1 MFTGHYGDGG
11 ICGALIEAET
21 GVPFTFTSH
30 SLGAQKMDKIGL
42 TRENLAE
49 MDARYRFGRR
59 IVAVVSLLSVGT
71 ACPSRRALNR
81 PVIPSNACTLRITA
95 AAGTELAGAY
105 SSSTVKFLP

>member
-1 MFTGHYGDGG
+1 LAFYRREGSLPDVFTGHYGDGG

-81 PVIPSNACTLRITA
+81 PAQSAKPPSGAGFQ
-95 AAGTELAGAY
+95 AAGLG
-105 SSSTVKFLP
+105 L